1 MPELRK
7 KVVIQTDMDIEQNSK
22 ITESYFEMLSRIW
35 PEYFTLDPNIST
47 LFVNLSQEVNFH
59 IDNEEEQIYI

>member
-7 KVVIQTDMDIEQNSK
+7 KVILQTDMDIEKNSK

-59 IDNEEEQIYI
+59 IDKEEEQIFI

>member
-7 KVVIQTDMDIEQNSK
+7 KVIIQTDMDIEQNSK

>member
-7 KVVIQTDMDIEQNSK
+7 KVIIRTDMDIEQNSK
-22 ITESYFEMLSRIW
+22 INESYFEMMSRIW

-59 IDNEEEQIYI
+59 IDKEEEQIFI